1 MDIGYL
7 VVFLG
12 IAMMLPFLYYLSNII
27 DQWVNEGEVLVE
39 PTLEVPDLQPIIDSL
54 HESVANLHTDLES
67 WRYIA
72 NEREERA
79 NSLEADKVGLEMTIE
94 TLRGEV
100 LHQKGRAAS
109 AHTTRGQLLEKWTP
123 FVSAEGIEE
132 HWRVED
138 WQFLGAPIDYVVFDW
153 RQDKVENL
161 TSGKIVLLDVKS
173 GKSQLTSKQRRIRD
187 LIKAGR
193 VEWREIRL
201 D

>member
-1 MDIGYL
+1 MDYDLLIVIVG
-7 VVFLG
+7 VG
-12 IAMMLPFLYYLSNII
+12 MMLPAFAHLWNVMLEWLQPTPSLPDTSDFENII
-27 DQWVNEGEVLVE
+27 EELRETSATLHTNLENWRVIANEKEGEVK
-39 PTLEVPDLQPIIDSL
+39 DLQ
-54 HESVANLHTDLES
+54 
-67 WRYIA
+67 
-72 NEREERA
+72 
-79 NSLEADKVGLEMTIE
+79 ADKVALEIDIE

-123 FVSAEGIEE
+123 FVSAEGIDE
-132 HWRVED
+132 HWRGED

-161 TSGKIVLLDVKS
+161 TNGKIVLLDVKS

>member
-1 MDIGYL
+1 MDYGSL
-7 VVFLG
+7 VVILG
-12 IAMMLPFLYYLSNII
+12 VAMMLPYFSYLGDLMAQWLWPTPPEPEGPDFDSII
-27 DQWVNEGEVLVE
+27 QGLRESMA
-39 PTLEVPDLQPIIDSL
+39 TLHS
-54 HESVANLHTDLES
+54 DLENWVALHDEKIS
-67 WRYIA
+67 EIK
-72 NEREERA
+72 E
-79 NSLEADKVGLEMTIE
+79 LEAKQIASELTIEGLE
-94 TLRGEV
+94 GEV

-123 FVSAEGIEE
+123 FVAAEGIED

-138 WQFLGAPIDYVVFDW
+138 WQFLGSPIDYVVFDW

-161 TSGKIVLLDVKS
+161 TNGVVVLLDVKS

-187 LIKAGR
+187 FIKAGR

>member
-1 MDIGYL
+1 MIVIVG
-7 VVFLG
+7 VG
-12 IAMMLPFLYYLSNII
+12 MMLPAFAHLWNVMLEWLQPTPSLPDTSDFENII
-27 DQWVNEGEVLVE
+27 EELRETSATLHTNLENWRVIANEKEGEVK
-39 PTLEVPDLQPIIDSL
+39 DLQ
-54 HESVANLHTDLES
+54 
-67 WRYIA
+67 
-72 NEREERA
+72 
-79 NSLEADKVGLEMTIE
+79 ADKVALEIDIE

-123 FVSAEGIEE
+123 FVSAEGIDE

-161 TSGKIVLLDVKS
+161 TNGKIVLLDVKS

>member
-1 MDIGYL
+1 LIVIVG
-7 VVFLG
+7 VG
-12 IAMMLPFLYYLSNII
+12 MMLPAFAHLWNVMLEWLQPTPSLPDTSDFENII
-27 DQWVNEGEVLVE
+27 EELRETSATLHTNLENWRVIANEKEGEVK
-39 PTLEVPDLQPIIDSL
+39 DLQ
-54 HESVANLHTDLES
+54 
-67 WRYIA
+67 
-72 NEREERA
+72 
-79 NSLEADKVGLEMTIE
+79 ADKVALEIDIE

-123 FVSAEGIEE
+123 FVSAEGIDE

-161 TSGKIVLLDVKS
+161 TNGKIVLLDVKS

>member
-1 MDIGYL
+1 MDYAPL
-7 VVFLG
+7 VTVLG
-12 IAMMLPFLYYLSNII
+12 VAMMLPFISYLRDLIVEWMWPTSDDEGPDYDGII
-27 DQWVNEGEVLVE
+27 DGLRESMA
-39 PTLEVPDLQPIIDSL
+39 SL
-54 HESVANLHTDLES
+54 TTDLEN
-67 WRYIA
+67 WVTLHD
-72 NEREERA
+72 EK
-79 NSLEADKVGLEMTIE
+79 SLEVKDLEAKQIADAITIE
-94 TLRGEV
+94 TLEGEV

-123 FVSAEGIEE
+123 FVSAEGIDE

-138 WQFLGAPIDYVVFDW
+138 WQFIGQPIDYVVFDW

-161 TSGKIVLLDVKS
+161 TDGKVVLLDVKS

>member
-1 MDIGYL
+1 MDYGSLLI
-7 VVFLG
+7 VLG
-12 IAMMLPFLYYLSNII
+12 VAMMLPLLSYVWDLIVEWMWPTPPEAEGPDYDSII
-27 DQWVNEGEVLVE
+27 QGLR
-39 PTLEVPDLQPIIDSL
+39 
-54 HESVANLHTDLES
+54 ESMATIHTDLEN
-67 WRYIA
+67 WIGLHD
-72 NEREERA
+72 EKVLEVKD
-79 NSLEADKVGLEMTIE
+79 LEAKQIADAITIE
-94 TLRGEV
+94 TLEGEV

-123 FVSAEGIEE
+123 FVSAEGIDE

-138 WQFLGAPIDYVVFDW
+138 WQFIGQPIDYVVFDW

-161 TSGKIVLLDVKS
+161 TSGKVVLLDVKS

>member
-1 MDIGYL
+1 MIVIVG
-7 VVFLG
+7 VG
-12 IAMMLPFLYYLSNII
+12 MMLPAFAHLWNVMLEWLQPTPSLPDTSDFENII
-27 DQWVNEGEVLVE
+27 EELRE
-39 PTLEVPDLQPIIDSL
+39 TS
-54 HESVANLHTDLES
+54 ATLHTNLEN
-67 WRYIA
+67 WRVIA
-72 NEREERA
+72 NEKECEVKD
-79 NSLEADKVGLEMTIE
+79 LQADKVALEIDIE

-123 FVSAEGIEE
+123 FVSAEGIDE

-161 TSGKIVLLDVKS
+161 TNGKIVLLDVKS

>member
-1 MDIGYL
+1 MDYASLLI
-7 VVFLG
+7 VLG
-12 IAMMLPFLYYLSNII
+12 LGMMLPFISYVWDAIVDWMWPQATEPEGPDYDSII
-27 DQWVNEGEVLVE
+27 QGLR
-39 PTLEVPDLQPIIDSL
+39 
-54 HESVANLHTDLES
+54 ESMATIHTDLEN
-67 WRYIA
+67 WIGLHD
-72 NEREERA
+72 EKVLIVKD
-79 NSLEADKVGLEMTIE
+79 LEAKQIADAMTIE
-94 TLRGEV
+94 TLEGEV

-123 FVSAEGIEE
+123 FVSAEGIDE

-138 WQFLGAPIDYVVFDW
+138 WQFIGAPIDYVVFDW

-161 TSGKIVLLDVKS
+161 TDGKVVLLDVKS